1 MYYVLTERV
10 EIRDTTEVALS
21 IQAIKEA
28 CIIHYKEHGKKCDI
42 LIGERGPPVKNI
54 SKLPR

>member
-1 MYYVLTERV
+1 MTERV